1 MYYCPE
7 CGLVFDEPMSYR
19 EIVTSD
25 PYPMGFNTS
34 VCPSCKSDEFV
45 IAVQCDGCGE
55 YIVGE
60 YVKLHNKECYC
71 EDCYEICDTA
81 DI

>member
-7 CGLVFDEPMSYR
+7 CGEVFDEPMSHR

-34 VCPSCKSDEFV
+34 ACPNCKSNEFV
-45 IAVQCDGCGE
+45 IAIQCDGCLE

-60 YVKLHNKECYC
+60 YIKLYNKECYC
-71 EDCYEICDTA
+71 EDCYEKCDTT
-81 DI
+81 DF